1 MPIRG
6 GLAYPGGKWKALPLI
21 LPLIPDNVEDW
32 REPFFGGGSVT
43 LGFIQS
49 AKARWCKRFLVG
61 DLAPEIWAYWKGVQ
75 ESAPEVVAIASEW
88 FTKAC
93 PTQFELAKLT
103 PADQPYEQ
111 VAEQAYKEGAA
122 FFKWCETVDC
132 GSLTLAQR
140 AARTFLVNKISFS
153 GMGDSGSMSKDRFS
167 HFRLSN
173 CTAMTDIQPILKH
186 IEIINAPFQETM
198 ANVTDKSFVFLDP
211 PYIAQEKSGLYGRG
225 GDTHHGFP
233 HQELAD
239 LCRSLV
245 CPWLMTLDDSI
256 AARKLYAGCNIQPFT
271 IAYTMA
277 VHNAADALAGEE
289 IFIANYELGTDSS
302 YDYADEIL

>member
-1 MPIRG
+1 MPVRS

-21 LPLIPDNVEDW
+21 LPLIPDGVEDW

-49 AKARWCKRFLVG
+49 PKARWCKRFLVG
-61 DLAPEIWAYWKGVQ
+61 DLAPEIWAYYKGVQ
-75 ESAPEVVAIASEW
+75 ENAAEVVAICEDW

-93 PTQFELAKLT
+93 PTQAELSRMNVND
-103 PADQPYEQ
+103 PVYEA
-111 VAEQAYKEGAA
+111 VAEQAFAEGAK
-122 FFKWCETVDC
+122 FWKWAAEVDC
-132 GSLTLAQR
+132 STLTMTQR

-153 GMGDSGSMSKDRFS
+153 GMGDSGSLSKDRFAK
-167 HFRLSN
+167 FRLDGCS
-173 CTAMTDIQPILKH
+173 AMTDVQPILQQL
-186 IEIINAPFQETM
+186 EIINAPFQETM
-198 ANVTDKSFVFLDP
+198 ANPTDKTFIFLDP

-239 LCRSLV
+239 LCKGLK

-256 AARKLYAGCNIQPFT
+256 AARRLYAGCEIKPFT

-277 VHNAADALAGEE
+277 VHNAQDALAGEE
-289 IFIANYELGTDSS
+289 IFIANYKMVSEDA
-302 YDYADEIL
+302 YEDAADIL

>member
-21 LPLIPDNVEDW
+21 LPLIPDGVEDW

-49 AKARWCKRFLVG
+49 EKSRWCKRFLVG
-61 DLAPEIWAYWKGVQ
+61 DLAPEIWAYWKGTQ
-75 ESAPEVVAIASEW
+75 ENAPEVVEIARNW
-88 FTKAC
+88 FLEKC
-93 PTQFELAKLT
+93 PTQLELSKLV
-103 PADQPYEQ
+103 PNDKAYAELE
-111 VAEQAYKEGAA
+111 EQALKEGYEL
-122 FFKWCETVDC
+122 FNWCESVDC
-132 GSLTLAQR
+132 STLTLTQR

-153 GMGDSGSMSKDRFS
+153 GMGDSGTLSKDRFRS
-167 HFRLSN
+167 FRLSSLS
-173 CTAMTDIQPILKH
+173 MVTDIQPILRP

-198 ANVTDKSFVFLDP
+198 AGVGEKSFIFLDP

-239 LCRSLV
+239 LCKGLP
-245 CPWLMTLDDSI
+245 CKWLMTLDDSV
-256 AARKLYAGCNIQPFT
+256 AARRLYEGCYKKPFT
-271 IAYTMA
+271 LQYTMA
-277 VHNAADALAGEE
+277 IHTAEDALAGEE
-289 IFIANYELGTDSS
+289 IFFSNYPMEDDAS
-302 YDYADEIL
+302 YEYGDIL